1 MEEYYNDFQGTQ
13 NVQDQDEE
21 QQFQYDFPTQVSKQ
35 MTQDIV
41 AIVSTCFKDFF
52 FLTTHNSNLLTSHSR
67 STKRMMDTTICSL

>member
-52 FLTTHNSNLLTSHSR
+52 FNYA
-67 STKRMMDTTICSL
+67 